1 MINQVLSHIGQT
13 PFDIIDFC
21 KDNGVGVEAYSPI
34 AHGEA
39 NRIVEVNAMA
49 EKYGKSFAQICLKH
63 QLQLGLVV
71 LPKASSE

>member
-1 MINQVLSHIGQT
+1 
-13 PFDIIDFC
+13 
-21 KDNGVGVEAYSPI
+21 
-34 AHGEA
+34 
-39 NRIVEVNAMA
+39 MA